1 MTEAFFL
8 HGAWKL
14 MLDGVIVP
22 AEFNSKGA
30 ALAAIPVER
39 MRRARR
45 DAWRA
50 AAQPD
55 RDNQG
60 GATPGASSVLADELD
75 DQDPDAMEA
84 FERNGPRR
92 RS

>member
-14 MLDGVIVP
+14 ILDGIVVP

-30 ALAAIPVER
+30 ALAAIPIER
-39 MRRARR
+39 ERRARK
-45 DAWRA
+45 

-55 RDNQG
+55 AANQG
-60 GATPGASSVLADELD
+60 GATPGASSVLAEELD
-75 DQDPDAMEA
+75 DQDPDVMESW
-84 FERNGPRR
+84 ERNGPRSR
-92 RS
+92 